1 VLKSKVM
8 LSRKS
13 PILALFICASSIL
26 TSSFAYADEEFR
38 IIRVIDGDTVVL
50 EDGRHVRYIGMDTPE
65 KERPYYG
72 EAKRENERLVKG
84 KKVRL
89 EYDVEKTDLYG
100 RTLAYVYRGDIF
112 VNAELVKNGHA
123 MIYTFPPNVKYA
135 ETFLAL
141 QKKAIEQKRGFWGLS
156 PQDIEL
162 IKGGHG
168 RSSAAANTARTK
180 NRSFWD
186 YMAYKLGRIFR

>member
-1 VLKSKVM
+1 MPPVLKSKVM

-13 PILALFICASSIL
+13 LFFILFIFASSIL
-26 TSSFAYADEEFR
+26 PNGFAGITEEFR
-38 IIRVIDGDTVVL
+38 VTRVVDGDTVVL

-89 EYDVEKTDLYG
+89 EYDVEKTDRYG
-100 RTLAYVYRGDIF
+100 RTLAYVYAGDIF
-112 VNAELVKNGHA
+112 VNAELVKNGYA

-135 ETFLAL
+135 KTFLAL
-141 QKKAIEQKRGFWGLS
+141 QEEARKQKRGLWGLS
-156 PQDIEL
+156 RQDINQSE
-162 IKGGHG
+162 K
-168 RSSAAANTARTK
+168 K
-180 NRSFWD
+180 SFWD
-186 YMAYKLGRIFR
+186 YLVYRVNHLFK